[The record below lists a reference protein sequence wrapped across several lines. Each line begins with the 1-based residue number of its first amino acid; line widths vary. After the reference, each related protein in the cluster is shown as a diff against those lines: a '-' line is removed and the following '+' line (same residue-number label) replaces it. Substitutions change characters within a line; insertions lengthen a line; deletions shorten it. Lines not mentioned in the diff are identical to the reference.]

1 MGFKLGNEKR
11 KINMPNG
18 KTPVFRRDLEP
29 GIKAEAN
36 NDGSIFVDKSLPVNS
51 NPFRRAIAHE
61 LGHMRDMETGR
72 ADYGDDWVEWEGK
85 IYIRKT
91 INDEKVI
98 DGPAGR
104 LPEGHPD
111 HPWEASAIK
120 AEEDKVNISRG
131 SNGLE
136 AEVDDGDSPMKW
148 GFGKKLLKGIKNVA
162 QNNPVSMG
170 VRALKG
176 ENPIKITGAERREGG
191 GDPCA
196 ACEEQ
201 SEGGDARDKAT
212 KARDK
217 IKEMMKSGSLAGSMI
232 GGGIGGGG
240 FFGAG
245 FAFEKLKAKMEEED
259 A

>member
-111 HPWEASAIK
+111 HPWEASAIS
-120 AEEDKVNISRG
+120 AEEDDVNISRG

-136 AEVDDGDSPMKW
+136 AEVDDSESPLKFW
-148 GFGKKLLKGIKNVA
+148 KKFKKAAKFAV
-162 QNNPVSMG
+162 QNNPISMG
-170 VRALKG
+170 VRAIKG
-176 ENPIKITGAERREGG
+176 DDVIRTDGMGGEAGGEGVQA
-191 GDPCA
+191 DACA

-201 SEGGDARDKAT
+201 SEGGDPRDKAS
-212 KARDK
+212 KARAK
-217 IKEMMKSGSLAGSMI
+217 IKEMMKSGELASPPGM
-232 GGGIGGGG
+232 GGM
-240 FFGAG
+240 FGHG
-245 FAFEKLKAKMEEED
+245 FAFERLKQKIEEEN